1 MRPSLPLA
9 CARQLASMR
18 AIRATPPDSGCT
30 LGPPVSARS
39 RRAPRRWQAS
49 AAVLAVP
56 HAVDEG
62 HYPVPT
68 GASAGRDVP
77 RGTQNQRSQ
86 RRDRSTWN
94 TSDNP
99 SGARPPRFPRSIGPW
114 SRLRSPRPHSQP
126 HLRRSQGRA
135 PFRRG
140 SQRLAGSASPRPTSR
155 WVPRPARRA
164 SSRRLPV
171 PRGTAAELARCA
183 QPPRVPFVR
192 QPGLLRLLHCLPR
205 RSCYAAPLCGD
216 LPSSSPAPSPRDPV
230 EPCHSRTRW
239 RPPCQPTEGAR
250 RRQPPPLPVRKDVPV
265 PLLTERD
272 DNLHGPSYLE
282 NRAERRG
289 GAVEAI
295 APPHQPE
302 APERARD
309 PRHHPS
315 CPPPTPA
322 WPAPP

>member
-1 MRPSLPLA
+1 MHAGTACWRTLPQGSEPMAGFRGSPS
-9 CARQLASMR
+9 S
-18 AIRATPPDSGCT
+18 TSGGRRGALSRT
-30 LGPPVSARS
+30 HGRIGRS
-39 RRAPRRWQAS
+39 RCSTWNP
-49 AAVLAVP
+49 
-56 HAVDEG
+56 E
-62 HYPVPT
+62 PT
-68 GASAGRDVP
+68 LSRGGIVP
-77 RGTQNQRSQ
+77 RGTPVTTPRARG
-86 RRDRSTWN
+86 RRVSPGQSAPGPACGHRV
-94 TSDNP
+94 
-99 SGARPPRFPRSIGPW
+99 RFLIRTYDAPKGV
-114 SRLRSPRPHSQP
+114 
-126 HLRRSQGRA
+126 

-205 RSCYAAPLCGD
+205 RSCYAAPLCSD